1 MTKKLEAARKLQNYY
16 LKKYQEMGKV
26 VRRVE
31 MEIIMRGKKPIEN
44 EQTILGL
51 LTVKDDSTKRQDN
64 PMEKK

>member
-1 MTKKLEAARKLQNYY
+1 LTKKLEAARKLQNYY
-16 LKKYQEMGKV
+16 LKQYQQIGRV
-26 VRRVE
+26 IRRIE
-31 MEIIMRGKKPIEN
+31 LEIIMDGQPIIEN